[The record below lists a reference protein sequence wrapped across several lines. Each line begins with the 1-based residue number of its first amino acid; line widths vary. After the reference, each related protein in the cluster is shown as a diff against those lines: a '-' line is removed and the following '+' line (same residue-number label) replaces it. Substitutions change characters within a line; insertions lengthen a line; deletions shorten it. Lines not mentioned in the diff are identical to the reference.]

1 MWLSQSDALGW
12 YTAFLQNAG
21 GVVVV
26 NPERCSGLVYGVP
39 LGHGAEVNGGRARR
53 LVDPGWLWWWR
64 TRSYPRALLWAGM
77 RCPVGTRG
85 GGERWQGEA
94 VGGPRVVV
102 VVEDPELSQSVA
114 LGWYTVS
121 RWDTGGGE
129 CC

>member
-1 MWLSQSDALGW
+1 
-12 YTAFLQNAG
+12 
-21 GVVVV
+21 
-26 NPERCSGLVYGVP
+26 
-39 LGHGAEVNGGRARR
+39 
-53 LVDPGWLWWWR
+53 
-64 TRSYPRALLWAGM
+64 M

-85 GGERWQGEA
+85 GGERRQGEA